1 MLQINVPS
9 TASLSRYKGI
19 VFDFN
24 GVLFW
29 DNPLHEEAWRQYSA
43 HLRGHP
49 LTDREMID
57 QVHGRVNHDIFTY
70 VLGRDVARDELQ
82 RLAGEKEDIYRNLCL
97 GNPDAFHLSP
107 GATELLDFLVEQRI
121 PHTIATSSA
130 WPNVAFYLEHLE
142 LERWFERPLLV
153 YDEGRYAG
161 KPAPFIYLEAAERL
175 GLSPAECVVVEDA
188 LAGIAAARAAG
199 IGHIVALGPER
210 HHAELAAQPGV
221 SEVIRDLGQ
230 FPRHL
235 LEGARRAGARSA
247 IGGHRL

>member
-1 MLQINVPS
+1 MLQDKLLSATPS
-9 TASLSRYKGI
+9 AANLPRYKGLI
-19 VFDFN
+19 FDFN

-43 HLRGHP
+43 RLRGYP

-57 QVHGRVNHDIFTY
+57 HVHGRVNRDIFSY
-70 VLGRDVARDELQ
+70 VLGRDVTHDELQ
-82 RLAGEKEDIYRNLCL
+82 QHAVEKEDIYRGLCL
-97 GNPDAFHLSP
+97 YNPDAFHLSP
-107 GATELLDFLVEQRI
+107 GAVDLLDFLVDQRI

-175 GLSPAECVVVEDA
+175 GLPPAQCVVVEDA

-199 IGHIVALGPER
+199 IGRIVALGPER

-221 SEVIRDLGQ
+221 SEVITDLGQ

-235 LEGARRAGARSA
+235 LDGARQVGR
-247 IGGHRL
+247 